1 MTRVSDL
8 NNLFG
13 VIELLGTL
21 DAIEKLQHSTNENIS
36 RVAVEII
43 LMNNDSME
51 DKKTG
56 SETIAKT
63 GFMI

>member
-1 MTRVSDL
+1 
-8 NNLFG
+8 LFG